1 MHFQHL
7 FTVKRA
13 RRRPLGAG
21 SAQEFIRHIADH
33 QDRQADAITEFPTP
47 KNLRLMP
54 NSPWPRYMAFLDF
67 DDASYMTG
75 VELVVDGGRTR
86 P

>member
-7 FTVKRA
+7 LRPSERVGA
-13 RRRPLGAG
+13 RLEPDPPRSPSGIMRTIKTATQML
-21 SAQEFIRHIADH
+21 SLN
-33 QDRQADAITEFPTP
+33 PTP

-54 NSPWPRYMAFLDF
+54 NSPRRRYMAFLAS
-67 DDASYMTG
+67 DDASYITG
-75 VELVVDGGRTR
+75 AELAVDGGRTQ